1 MRAKE
6 AEARQR
12 KKEREEARMAA
23 DPEYAAM
30 MEARKK
36 EYIRTRTAKRKAEHE
51 ALVELAKTDEEAA
64 RKLAEKRKY
73 QSEATVKC
81 YQKLKADAEAG
92 EFHDGFRH
100 HTGHFRRFPSGQ
112 DAVAGFQVVAHAG
125 HQAGDAGAFPF
136 QIGDAQII
144 QEKERV
150 AARGKNVVD
159 VHGHQ
164 VFAGGFHHVQFKE
177 NFRLG
182 AYAVAPGDDDR
193 FLIGTQI
200 IGSGEKA
207 KGLVK
212 GSLFLRSFNVRADV
226 GYKSGCFFGID
237 PRLLVG

>member
-1 MRAKE
+1 MGVCLRGDIE
-6 AEARQR
+6 AAHICHHVMVQAGGL
-12 KKEREEARMAA
+12 KKGTEFLFINYIRIFFQNAA
-23 DPEYAAM
+23 DEAPAVG
-30 MEARKK
+30 MEAVGFVAD
-36 EYIRTRTAKRKAEHE
+36 EYVSGPDGFRINQFAFFTT
-51 ALVELAKTDEEAA
+51 
-64 RKLAEKRKY
+64 
-73 QSEATVKC
+73 
-81 YQKLKADAEAG
+81 ADAEAG